1 MTIYRPKGKPF
12 YHYDF
17 QMKGNRYH
25 GSTHCVSKR
34 DAERYERDLR
44 TEIASGRREK
54 PTITLDLGA
63 GLYWD
68 DKGQFEANGA
78 TTEYQLGN
86 LVRLIGGPM
95 LVHDID
101 DLTVSRFV
109 AVRRSERKRRGVK
122 KVRRVKKGE
131 LPAPPP
137 PLVSNATVN
146 REVELLKRLLR
157 FLSGRYRVGEIDWK
171 KHKLAEKQERIRE
184 ASPEEE
190 DALFARLREE
200 DADLADLVEFSLL
213 SGQRKN
219 AIVTLLWSKV
229 DLKRGTASVH
239 TKGDVWHTFPLT
251 QRMKEIIANRPK
263 KDSGGF
269 VFSYVCKRPRP
280 EKAGQPMRLA
290 GHRYPYSK
298 QGWDRT
304 WRRMLKE
311 AGITDFRFHDLR
323 HTSATRLVR
332 SSGNLKAAQKLLG
345 HARIETTARYAHVTG
360 DDLLEIMENAHHSRH
375 SPDQGSSGEVENL
388 AKPTLRRV
396 K

>member
-17 QMKGNRYH
+17 QMKGIRYH
-25 GSTHCVSKR
+25 GSTHCASKR

-63 GLYWD
+63 ALYWD
-68 DKGQFEANGA
+68 DKGQFEANSA

-109 AVRRSERKRRGVK
+109 AVRRSERKRRGIK
-122 KVRRVKKGE
+122 KARRVKKGE

-146 REVELLKRLLR
+146 REIELLKRLLR
-157 FLSGRYRVGEIDWK
+157 FLAGRYRVGEVDWI

-184 ASPEEE
+184 ASADEEA
-190 DALFARLREE
+190 ALFARMRAE
-200 DADLADLVEFSLL
+200 DSDLADLVEFSLL

-229 DLKRGTASVH
+229 NLKRGTASVH

-263 KDSGGF
+263 KDSGGH

-280 EKAGQPMRLA
+280 EKPGKPQRLA

-304 WRRMLKE
+304 WRRMLSE

-323 HTSATRLVR
+323 HTSATRIVR

-345 HARIETTARYAHVTG
+345 HARIETTARYAHVTE

-375 SPDQGSSGEVENL
+375 SPDQGNEYGVENR